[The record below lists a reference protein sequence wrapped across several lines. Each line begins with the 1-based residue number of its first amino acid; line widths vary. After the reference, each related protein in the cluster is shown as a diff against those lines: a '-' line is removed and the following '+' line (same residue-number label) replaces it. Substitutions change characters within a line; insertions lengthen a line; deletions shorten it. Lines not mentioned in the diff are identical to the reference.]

1 MVGSNTETGIA
12 VTYQD
17 GDNTLDFALA
27 AAQTTIT
34 SLLATDIKIGED
46 DQTKID
52 FETAD
57 EIHFYAANEHQ
68 IKPQNKDLW
77 YILQK
82 DVATSIE
89 KYHEEFIT
97 FLFHKAM
104 KV

>member
-1 MVGSNTETGIA
+1 MVSGNTETGIT

-17 GDNTLDFALA
+17 GDGTYDFALA

-57 EIHFYAANEHQ
+57 EIHFYAANAHQ
-68 IKPQNKDLW
+68 VKLIDGGIVPIINNDIDLG
-77 YILQK
+77 
-82 DVATSIE
+82 TSSLAI
-89 KYHEEFIT
+89 
-97 FLFHKAM
+97 
-104 KV
+104 